1 MAMIAVKVTTES
13 GYDWS
18 THINGTIKYAKKY
31 FMGNMFDVGVYPVE
45 KMEKVVKVER
55 V

>member
-1 MAMIAVKVTTES
+1 MIAVKVTTES
-13 GYDWS
+13 GYDWE
-18 THINGTIKYAKKY
+18 TDINGTIESARAY
-31 FMGNMFDVGVYPVE
+31 FMGNMFNVGFYPVE

>member
-1 MAMIAVKVTTES
+1 MIAVKVTTES
-13 GYDWS
+13 GYDWE
-18 THINGTIKYAKKY
+18 TNINGTIEKARAY
-31 FMGNMFDVGVYPVE
+31 FMGNAFNVGFYPVE